1 MNKQKKSLGEKNMGK
16 QSYMTD
22 SQGRQVPLDM
32 VKDIDKLRDQTVRE
46 IVSKALQ
53 MKEQLAAFKNEMR
66 KELLSYLDRSAE
78 RFGKTYGGK
87 KGNITLTSY
96 DGSLK
101 LILAVNEHIVF
112 DERLQIAK
120 GIIDECIKRWSKGS
134 RSEIRALVDN
144 AFYVDKAGNINTARI
159 LGLRRLDINDPEW
172 KRAMEAIT
180 ESIQVSGSKEYL
192 RVYTR
197 EENGEYKQ
205 VSLDVA
211 AL

>member
-1 MNKQKKSLGEKNMGK
+1 MAREGF
-16 QSYMTD
+16 MTD
-22 SQGRQVPLDM
+22 SQGREVPADM

-46 IVSKALQ
+46 IADKALK
-53 MKEQLAAFKNEMR
+53 MREQLAAFKRGLRE
-66 KELLSYLDRSAE
+66 ELLSYLQLSSE
-78 RFGKTYGGK
+78 RYGKTYGGK
-87 KGNITLTSY
+87 KGNITLMSY

-101 LILAVNEHIVF
+101 LIIAVNEHIVF

-120 GIIDECIKRWSKGS
+120 SIIDECINRWSEGS
-134 RSEIRALVDN
+134 RSEIRALVNN
-144 AFYVDKAGNINTARI
+144 AFYVDKTGNINAARI
-159 LGLRRLDINDPEW
+159 LGLRRLDITDPDW

-197 EENGEYKQ
+197 EENGEYRQ
-205 VSLDVA
+205 VPLDVA

>member
-1 MNKQKKSLGEKNMGK
+1 MAENGF
-16 QSYMTD
+16 MTD
-22 SQGRQVPLDM
+22 SQGRQVPANM

-46 IVSKALQ
+46 IADKALR
-53 MKEQLAAFKNEMR
+53 MRDQLAAFKHGLRE
-66 KELLSYLDRSAE
+66 ELLSYLQLSSE
-78 RFGKTYGGK
+78 RYGKTYGGK
-87 KGNITLTSY
+87 KGNITLMSY

-120 GIIDECIKRWSKGS
+120 SIIDECINRWAAGS
-134 RSEIRALVDN
+134 RSEIQALVN
-144 AFYVDKAGNINTARI
+144 SAFYVDKTGNINIARI
-159 LGLRRLDINDPEW
+159 LGLRRLDITDPDW

-197 EENGEYKQ
+197 EENGEYRQ

>member
-1 MNKQKKSLGEKNMGK
+1 MNKEN
-16 QSYMTD
+16 YMTD
-22 SQGRQVPLDM
+22 SQGRQVPIDM
-32 VKDIDKLRDQTVRE
+32 VSDIDKLRDQTVHA
-46 IVSKALQ
+46 IAQKATA
-53 MKEQLAAFKNEMR
+53 MRDQLAVFKKELRNEM
-66 KELLSYLDRSAE
+66 LAYLQLSAE

-87 KGNITLTSY
+87 KGNVSLMSY

-101 LILAVNEHIVF
+101 LILSVSEHIVF

-120 GIIDECIKRWSKGS
+120 SIIDDCINRWSEGS
-134 RSEIRALVDN
+134 RSEIRALVNN

-159 LGLRRLDINDPEW
+159 LGLRRLDITDPEW

-205 VSLDVA
+205 VPLDVA